1 MDVNVKQ
8 SRTRTISPELV
19 ITYIYFTA
27 DVFVIYVGD
36 AGSEKL
42 MPGLLYNPQLT
53 TVTEHFELKQLEK
66 RDRVITVNER
76 FTITQREKV
85 AEAIA

>member
-1 MDVNVKQ
+1 MLNTADEKDRLRVNIF
-8 SRTRTISPELV
+8 SFL
-19 ITYIYFTA
+19 A

-42 MPGLLYNPQLT
+42 MPGLLYYPQLT
-53 TVTEHFELKQLEK
+53 TVSEHFALKQLEQ
-66 RDRVITVNER
+66 RDRVITVHER